1 MPPRVIDHSVV
12 VTPATDVTLAPPS
25 TAVVRRLVELAVQ
38 APSVHNTQPWIW
50 RASGRQVSL
59 YADASR
65 RLAVEDPAGRNLI
78 ISCGAALDHFR
89 YAARALGW
97 DTRVERFSGRH
108 HEEPLALLELTRS
121 RPSRTAAAD
130 LEVVRNRCTDR
141 RRFTSW
147 PVPPDSLLALV
158 DTARSRRAHAEA
170 VVDEGRRIRLELLAH
185 RAHLLRMAEPS
196 ATTEQQGWVG
206 HGRDDG
212 VPPSV
217 LPAKAKGSPASR
229 FGPGLVRETR
239 TVVESGDG
247 LIVLGGSRDDPVSWL
262 RTGEALSALWLD
274 ATRAGLSVVPLSL
287 PVEIATVRDQLRDVV
302 LDDGSDPHLL
312 VRIGW
317 QAIGRSQLP
326 RTPRRQVDEVL
337 QTA

>member
-1 MPPRVIDHSVV
+1 VIPTS
-12 VTPATDVTLAPPS
+12 
-25 TAVVRRLVELAVQ
+25 VVRRLVELAVH

-50 RASGRQVSL
+50 RASGNRILL
-59 YADASR
+59 YADDSR
-65 RLAVEDPAGRNLI
+65 RLSVEDPVGRNLV
-78 ISCGAALDHFR
+78 ISCGTALDHFR
-89 YAARALGW
+89 YAANALGW
-97 DTRVERFSGRH
+97 HTEVTRFDGYP
-108 HEEPLALLELTRS
+108 EEPLAQVELTRG

-130 LEVVRNRCTDR
+130 LELVRNRCTDR

-147 PVPPDSLLALV
+147 PVPTSSLLTLV
-158 DTARSRRAHAEA
+158 DAARSRDARAEA
-170 VVDEGRRIRLELLAH
+170 VVEEARRIRLELLAH
-185 RAHLLRMAEPS
+185 RAHLLRMAEPG
-196 ATTEQQGWVG
+196 AITEQQGWVG

-217 LPAKAKGSPASR
+217 LPARAEGSPASR

-247 LIVLGGSRDDPVSWL
+247 LIVLGGRGDDPVSWL

-287 PVEIATVRDQLRDVV
+287 PVEIASVRDQLRDVV

-337 QTA
+337 RTA